1 MPRKTEELNSTT
13 LETFPAQ
20 DGNKEP
26 TSEQV
31 AEKSN
36 VANIEQS
43 ETKAVVDGVWMLDG
57 RYALAGTFED
67 ANALYEA
74 CFGGFPREAL
84 PGDRYPRPTD
94 KVLHRRNGA
103 PVYGRVE

>member
-1 MPRKTEELNSTT
+1 MPRKTEETNAVY

-57 RYALAGTFED
+57 RYALAETIED

-74 CFGGFPREAL
+74 CFGGLPSEAL